1 MKKLAIVAAS
11 KLTRN
16 NAPFSDNSFDIW
28 GIHKHM
34 KAPWMKRCDAGIEI
48 HSEEA
53 IKDHRTK
60 KQNKEYLEWLQETD
74 TLIYTLH
81 FKLKNS
87 KPYPLEAIKKELL
100 GNILQHGKPVQNF
113 NSSIDFALA
122 LAIHLGYKEI
132 EVYGVELSSKDEFL
146 YQRPG
151 FAFWVALAGGRGI
164 QIDVKCA
171 DGQFDK
177 NLYIGYP

>member
-1 MKKLAIVAAS
+1 MNKLAIVGAS

-16 NAPFSDNSFDIW
+16 NAPFDDKSFDIW

-48 HSEEA
+48 HSEDK
-53 IKDHRTK
+53 IRSHRTK
-60 KQNKEYLEWLQETD
+60 KQNAEYLEWLHKTD
-74 TLIYTLH
+74 MLIYALH

-87 KPYPLEAIKKELL
+87 KPYPLKAIKKDLL
-100 GNILQHGKPVQNF
+100 GNIRQHGKPIQNF

-122 LAIHLGYKEI
+122 LAIHLKYKEI
-132 EVYGVELSSKDEFL
+132 EVYGVELSSKGEFL

-151 FAFWVALAGGRGI
+151 FAFWVALAGGRGVWV
-164 QIDVKCA
+164 DVKCA

-177 NLYIGYP
+177 NLYEGL